1 MAKEKGYR
9 IVITT
14 PAQNRYQETILPYL
28 LEHFS
33 IVRAAEID
41 LAIAQKLAFLSE
53 NPFLGTKEKYLNH
66 LGKDFRFIL
75 HKESRNFEI
84 KILYFASVHG
94 ETIYVTD
101 FFPTL
106 MNPTK
111 MINP

>member
-1 MAKEKGYR
+1 MAKEEGFK
-9 IVITT
+9 IVVTT

-33 IVRAAEID
+33 IDRAAEID
-41 LAIAQKLAFLSE
+41 LAIARKVASLSK
-53 NPFLGTKEKYLNH
+53 NPFVGTKEKYLNH
-66 LGKDFRFIL
+66 MDHDFRFIL

-84 KILYFASVHG
+84 KIIYFASVKT
-94 ETIYVTD
+94 ETIFVTD

-111 MINP
+111 LGKP